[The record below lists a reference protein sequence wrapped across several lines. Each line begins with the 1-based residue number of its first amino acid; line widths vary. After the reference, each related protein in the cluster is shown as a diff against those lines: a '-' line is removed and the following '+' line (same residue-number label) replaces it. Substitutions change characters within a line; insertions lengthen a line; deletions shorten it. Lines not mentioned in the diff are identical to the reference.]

1 LMIVAVRLAVI
12 PLVVYGVMAA
22 AGLNGTA
29 PRIALLLTAMPAGAQ
44 TVVMAEKMGGDSTF
58 ASEVVFVTTVL
69 SIVSIPLFAGLV
81 A

>member
-1 LMIVAVRLAVI
+1 
-12 PLVVYGVMAA
+12 MAA
-22 AGLNGTA
+22 AGFNGTA
-29 PRIALLLTAMPAGAQ
+29 PRIAMLLTAMPAGAQ
-44 TVVMAEKMGGDSTF
+44 TVVMAEKMGEDSTF